1 MIEVDC
7 FCGCVY
13 AFSAD
18 IGVCPKCGEYVTI
31 PRVTTAEVRQIRR
44 ELGGEIDLSGT
55 VTLPEATLPECSSER
70 RRGVGGGRS
79 SMRSP
84 VRL

>member
-13 AFSAD
+13 AFSDD
-18 IGVCPKCGEYVTI
+18 IGVCPRCGEHVMI
-31 PRVTTAEVRQIRR
+31 PRVRTAEMRQMRR
-44 ELGGEIDLSGT
+44 ELGAVIDPSGT
-55 VTLPEATLPECSSER
+55 LTIPEATLPECSSER

>member
-13 AFSAD
+13 AFSGD
-18 IGVCPKCGEYVTI
+18 IGVCPKCGECATF
-31 PRVTTAEVRQIRR
+31 PCVTTAEARQMRR
-44 ELGGEIDLSGT
+44 ELGAVIDRSGT
-55 VTLPEATLPECSSER
+55 LTIPEATLPERSSAR
-70 RRGVGGGRS
+70 RRGVSGGRS